1 MPTAR
6 TGVCVAAVVVLFG
19 FGACSGGD
27 GGSSEAD
34 VREEIVDQLVE
45 DGALDQE
52 SAECYAGLI
61 VEEVGAENL
70 DDVDFSD
77 EEPPVDLQDEY
88 ASAAQQA
95 FQECDIDPESLG
107 G

>member
-1 MPTAR
+1 MRTAR
-6 TGVCVAAVVVLFG
+6 TGVFLAAVVATLG
-19 FGACSGGD
+19 FGACSGD
-27 GGSSEAD
+27 DGSSEAD

-45 DGALDQE
+45 DGALDEE

-61 VEEVGAENL
+61 VDEVGAENL

-77 EEPPVDLQDEY
+77 EEPPVELHDEY
-88 ASAAQQA
+88 ASAAQKA